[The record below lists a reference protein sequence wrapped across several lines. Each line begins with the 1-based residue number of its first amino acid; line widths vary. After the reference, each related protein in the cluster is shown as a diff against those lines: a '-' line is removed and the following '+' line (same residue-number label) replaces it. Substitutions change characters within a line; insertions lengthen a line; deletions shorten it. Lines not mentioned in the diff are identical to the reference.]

1 MFRFDLLAITSL
13 TAYALLVFIT
23 LASAPRQDLTGA
35 GRRRALVLVVLGTAL
50 AYAAASPWVFLLG
63 WVITILPLFEKE
75 PDAYSPGVRMVHLSS
90 AGALFLGLLPGV
102 PPLLA
107 FGLLT
112 VAVILR
118 KGLFPAH
125 FWVPSA
131 FEKGSISLLGL
142 VLNSHLGAY
151 LLIRFALPMFPE
163 AAGQSLTL
171 IGVLAIFTSVYGAL
185 LALTAQRPRRIL
197 ALLCTSQAAF
207 ILAGLENRNVEGITG
222 ALLHWWVVAFATTGL
237 LSAYRA
243 IEART
248 TEAETPRGYL
258 GLGFHAPRLAV
269 FFAVSALALVGLP
282 GTLGFAAEDL
292 LFHGSLESHPLLGIG
307 LPVATALNAITALRL
322 LATLFMGRRGLHVP
336 AIADALPRER
346 WALTLPVLLLVAGG
360 LAPAGLVSLRTPAAE
375 WIAGLLGK

>member
-1 MFRFDLLAITSL
+1 MFRIDLLALTSL
-13 TAYALLVFIT
+13 AAYALLVVIT
-23 LASAPRQDLTGA
+23 LASAPRQDVTGA
-35 GRRRALVLVVLGTAL
+35 GRRRALGLVVLGTAL
-50 AYAAASPWVFLLG
+50 AYLAASPWLFLLG
-63 WVITILPLFEKE
+63 WVITILPLWLE
-75 PDAYSPGVRMVHLSS
+75 PGSYSPGVRIVHMVST
-90 AGALFLGLLPGV
+90 GALVLGFLPGMQ
-102 PPLLA
+102 PALA

-112 VAVILR
+112 LAVLLR

-131 FEKGSISLLGL
+131 FENGSLSLLGL
-142 VLNSHLGAY
+142 LLNGHLGAY

-163 AAGQSLTL
+163 AATRALSI
-171 IGVLAIFTSVYGAL
+171 IGILAILTSVYGAL
-185 LALTAQRPRRIL
+185 LALNAERPRRIL

-248 TEAETPRGYL
+248 TEAESPQRFL

-292 LFHGSLESHPLLGIG
+292 LFHGALESHPLLGIG

-336 AIADALPRER
+336 RIADALPRER

-360 LAPAGLVSLRTPAAE
+360 MAPAVLVSLRAPAAE
-375 WIAGLLGK
+375 WIAGLLSR